1 MLEYSY
7 LLEEIKASPSINGCL
22 NMIKTAIMEGMNP
35 DEVINL
41 IEITKEKLIETL
53 RNNEEIK

>member
-22 NMIKTAIMEGMNP
+22 NMIKTAIKEGMNP

-41 IEITKEKLIETL
+41 IEITKNKLIQTVRE
-53 RNNEEIK
+53 NKEVK

>member
-22 NMIKTAIMEGMNP
+22 NMIKTAIEEGMNP

-41 IEITKEKLIETL
+41 IEITKEKVIKTV
-53 RNNEEIK
+53 RNNKEIE

>member
-22 NMIKTAIMEGMNP
+22 NMIKTAIIEGMNP

-41 IEITKEKLIETL
+41 IEITKEKVIETV
-53 RNNEEIK
+53 RNNKEIE